1 MKLTGVLTAAFLAF
15 MPATAFAM
23 CSDGHQQASS
33 CMDGYTWD
41 DETRACVE
49 IVQS

>member
-1 MKLTGVLTAAFLAF
+1 MKIVRILTAAFMTF
-15 MPATAFAM
+15 MPVAAFA
-23 CSDGHQQASS
+23 CPGHDIEQASS

-41 DETRACVE
+41 DQTLACVE